1 MADQSATVEDGQ
13 AVVLPPHLWE
23 NFEKADAELR
33 EFYGV
38 SPGALALMRLWLACG
53 ASYRVRAEFERSV
66 LDIKHRGLHPNEHGD
81 FDEDCL

>member
-1 MADQSATVEDGQ
+1 MADDPVTLESQP
-13 AVVLPPHLWE
+13 VVLPPHLWE
-23 NFEKADAELR
+23 NFETADAELR

-53 ASYRVRAEFERSV
+53 SPWRVRAEFERSI
-66 LDIKHRGLHPNEHGD
+66 LDIKHRALHPNKEGD

>member
-1 MADQSATVEDGQ
+1 MGKESETLEGLPL
-13 AVVLPPHLWE
+13 VLPPHLLE

-38 SPGALALMRLWLACG
+38 SPGVTALMRLWLACG
-53 ASYRVRAEFERSV
+53 SSWRVRAEFERSV
-66 LDIKHRGLHPNEHGD
+66 LDIKHRGLHPNKEGD